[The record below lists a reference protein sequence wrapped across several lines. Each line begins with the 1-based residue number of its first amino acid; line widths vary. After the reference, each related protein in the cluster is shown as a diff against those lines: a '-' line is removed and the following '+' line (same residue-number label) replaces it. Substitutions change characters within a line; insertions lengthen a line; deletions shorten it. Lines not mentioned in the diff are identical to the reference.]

1 MITGGAGAGKTLHAL
16 ALAEGSPRKI
26 YIATAVS
33 TDAEMEAKITA
44 HKAERDET
52 YATVEEPL
60 ELAHALHGADADT
73 VIIDCI
79 TFWVNN
85 LIYYKKDPDKYF
97 AELIGELSKA
107 DKPVILVTNEVGLGI
122 IPWDKETRLYAKL
135 LSKINR
141 QLAEISD
148 KVILMV
154 SGIPVSVK

>member
-1 MITGGAGAGKTLHAL
+1 MITGGAGAGKTAHAL
-16 ALAEGSPRKI
+16 TLASLHSQKV
-26 YIATAVS
+26 YVATAVS
-33 TDAEMEAKITA
+33 TDVEMEAKITA

-52 YATVEEPL
+52 YTTAEEPL
-60 ELAHALHGADADT
+60 DLALALAEASADV

-97 AELIGELSKA
+97 EQLITELKRQE
-107 DKPVILVTNEVGLGI
+107 KPVILVTNEVGLGI

-141 QLAEISD
+141 QLADLADS
-148 KVILMV
+148 VILMI

>member
-1 MITGGAGAGKTLHAL
+1 MITGGAGAGKTLYAL
-16 ALAEGSPRKI
+16 SLAAERSVKI

-44 HKAERDET
+44 HKSERDET
-52 YATVEEPL
+52 YTTVEEPI
-60 ELAHALHGADADT
+60 ELAHALHGADADV

-85 LIYYKKDPDKYF
+85 LTYYKKDPDKYF
-97 AELIGELSKA
+97 SELIKELSKT

-135 LSKINR
+135 LSRINR
-141 QLAEISD
+141 QLAD
-148 KVILMV
+148 VADNVIMMV
-154 SGIPVSVK
+154 SGIPVSIK